1 VLNKWLTISFL
12 VLISTQLLPLKEV
25 GSMLYGNQMVEE
37 VLQSTDMDEKNSEGN
52 EDLKKNEFY
61 FHPLGSQYTV
71 IEQTNSKAQ
80 AYCFEYAS
88 RLSDDTPTQPPL
100 QAID

>member
-1 VLNKWLTISFL
+1 MLNKWLTISFL
-12 VLISTQLLPLKEV
+12 VLISTQLLPLIEV
-25 GSMLYGNQMVEE
+25 GSMLYGNQIVEE

-61 FHPLGSQYTV
+61 FHPRGFQYTV
-71 IEQTNSKAQ
+71 VEQTNPKVQ

-88 RLSDDTPTQPPL
+88 RLSDDTPTRPPL
-100 QAID
+100 YVIG